1 MIVMIEGPRHCGKTY
16 LLENFFRTNANPD
29 IMYYKFAFAKY
40 IEDLGIR
47 DHETGAGVHYFSIA
61 NVMTILELNQTVF
74 KDKLLVFD
82 RSIFSAYVW
91 SIYRKRLDQDRLI
104 SEFKKILS
112 SELYQNCYVIHID
125 RINSAKV
132 SKREKDFFGNFEDY
146 GTEWSLFEKIYD
158 ETSEFVIDPK
168 KNTNLIRFMNH
179 FNEESLGDFNELIN
193 QIAIDK

>member
-40 IEDLGIR
+40 IDDLSIR

-91 SIYRKRLDQDRLI
+91 SIYRKRMDRDRLLN
-104 SEFKKILS
+104 EFRKILS
-112 SELYQNCYVIHID
+112 SDLYQNCCVINID
-125 RINSAKV
+125 RINSIEV

-146 GTEWSLFEKIYD
+146 AEEWSIFEMVYD
-158 ETSEFVIDPK
+158 EMSEQMINAG
-168 KNTNLIRFMNH
+168 KNTSLIKFMNH
-179 FNEESLGDFNELIN
+179 FNDDSLGYFNELIN
-193 QIAIDK
+193 QIADDK

>member
-40 IEDLGIR
+40 IDDLGMR
-47 DHETGAGVHYFSIA
+47 DQEAGAGVHYFSIA

-91 SIYRKRLDQDRLI
+91 SIYRKRMDRDRLLN
-104 SEFKKILS
+104 EFRKILAS
-112 SELYQNCYVIHID
+112 DLYQDCCVINID
-125 RINSAKV
+125 RINSIEVA
-132 SKREKDFFGNFEDY
+132 KREKDFFGNFEDY
-146 GTEWSLFEKIYD
+146 AEEWSIFEMVYD
-158 ETSEFVIDPK
+158 EMSKQMTNAG
-168 KNTNLIRFMNH
+168 KNNSLIKFMNH
-179 FNEESLGDFNELIN
+179 FNDDSLGYFNELIN
-193 QIAIDK
+193 QIADDK